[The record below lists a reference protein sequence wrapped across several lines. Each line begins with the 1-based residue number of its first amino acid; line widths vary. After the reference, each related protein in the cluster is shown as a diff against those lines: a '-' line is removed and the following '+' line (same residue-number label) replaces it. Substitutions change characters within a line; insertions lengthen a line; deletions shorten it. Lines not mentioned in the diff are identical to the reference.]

1 MAKTETPTGP
11 VEITPGDSVV
21 PVWLVPLTPEE
32 EAEREQWAA
41 EQAQREADEAKAVE
55 DKEAALKSAH
65 AKLKKLG
72 LNADE
77 IAAIVGQ

>member
-32 EAEREQWAA
+32 EAEREQWVAA
-41 EQAQREADEAKAVE
+41 QAAREKAEE
-55 DKEAALKSAH
+55 DKSIARESALV
-65 AKLKKLG
+65 KLTNLG
-72 LNADE
+72 LTEEEVQALL
-77 IAAIVGQ
+77 GL